1 MQGGPH
7 VPQALATAGVLAVAA
22 AFLCWLLTG
31 LYRRTM
37 VAAGRLEQ
45 PNARSMHAVPVPVGA
60 GIAIVTVALC
70 LWPLSQASALETRY
84 VMLGTA
90 LAGVAALSWA
100 DDRYGLS
107 PSVRLA
113 AQMFAIAALL
123 TSLGAEARV
132 APVLPILVERILL
145 ALAWLWFVNLFNFMD
160 GIDGL
165 AGSEA
170 IAIAAGYLFVTAL
183 AGISGPLPD
192 LALIASA
199 ATAGYLVW
207 NWHPARVFMGDA
219 GSIPLGFLL
228 GWLMIDLAVN
238 GHWPAAVILPLYFAA
253 DATLTLAKRL
263 RQGKKPWEAHRSH
276 FYQRAVLG
284 GATPLMVVR
293 CVNATN
299 AMLLGLALLSF
310 SHPAVAL
317 SGAIAITAALLIHLE
332 KLARGL
338 GS

>member
-1 MQGGPH
+1 VTQS
-7 VPQALATAGVLAVAA
+7 LAATGMLAVAA
-22 AFLCWLLTG
+22 GLLCWLLTG

-37 VAAGRLEQ
+37 IAAGRVEA

-60 GIAIVTVALC
+60 GIAIIVVALC
-70 LWPLSQASALETRY
+70 LWPLSQGLVLQSRHL
-84 VMLGTA
+84 MLGAA
-90 LAGVAALSWA
+90 LAGLAALSWV
-100 DDRYGLS
+100 DDRQGLS
-107 PSVRLA
+107 PAVRLA
-113 AQMFAIAALL
+113 AQVLAIAVLL
-123 TSLGAEARV
+123 TWLEPELRV
-132 APVLPILVERILL
+132 APVLPLVVERLLL

-170 IAIAAGYLFVTAL
+170 IAITAGYLLVAAL
-183 AGISGPLPD
+183 AGLDGPLRE
-192 LALIASA
+192 LTLIIAA

-238 GHWPAAVILPLYFAA
+238 GHWLPAVILPAYFVA

-263 RQGKKPWEAHRSH
+263 WHGRKPWEAHRAH

-284 GATPLMVVR
+284 GATSLMVVR

-299 AMLLGLALLSF
+299 VMLLGLALLSLG
-310 SHPAVAL
+310 HPVIAL
-317 SGAIAITAALLIHLE
+317 AGAIAVTAALLIHLE
-332 KLARGL
+332 RLARGY